1 MLLHQ
6 TPFDEITEADLQRLV
21 EVGASESTRL
31 DFKQMLPLTEG
42 RDPDL
47 DASRRFCRDVS
58 AFANTDGGDLVYGM
72 REEKGEAVE
81 LNGLTCADQ
90 EKYKSKLEDILKDHV
105 EPRIGRVRLRFV
117 PLQGGRLALVLRVP
131 RSLEAP
137 HGVKANG
144 AWDFYGRRS
153 AGNYAMSVSE
163 IRAAFTRTQDWRE
176 GILRWHRA
184 RVDLYEAGEGVV
196 PVQGDYRT
204 YVHVVPLG
212 GESVLDVASALS
224 PNRKEEPF
232 DRALMRF
239 AGWSSMN
246 HALPT
251 HEGIAQVRPF
261 NGGPPRALALWT
273 HDGRFEALFGDQLQQ
288 ETREYRMGF
297 WAEVVEDELHGYV
310 VAGIKSL
317 TILGIGGPYLVV
329 TSLCGVKGATV
340 LFDSRYHRIPGRG
353 QPIPL
358 ASDLLVLPSIV
369 IESNANELWMEL
381 RPILDRLAHAGGRS
395 GSPRYTA
402 RT

>member
-6 TPFDEITEADLQRLV
+6 TPFDEITEAHLQRLV
-21 EVGASESTRL
+21 DVRASESMRL

-72 REEKGEAVE
+72 REERGEAVE
-81 LNGLTCADQ
+81 VNGLVCADQ

-117 PLQGGRLALVLRVP
+117 PLQSGRLALVLRVP

-137 HGVKANG
+137 HGVKAGG

-184 RVDLYEAGEGVV
+184 RVDLYEAGEGVAQV
-196 PVQGDYRT
+196 AGDCRV

-212 GESVLDVASALS
+212 WEGELDVREML
-224 PNRKEEPF
+224 RRDEF
-232 DRALMRF
+232 DRPLRRCAD
-239 AGWSSMN
+239 WSGLNDPS
-246 HALPT
+246 PT
-251 HEGIAQVRPF
+251 VEGVLHLRGARSDARA
-261 NGGPPRALALWT
+261 PRGLALWT
-273 HDGRFEALFGDQLQQ
+273 HDGRFESIATCDIRAEADARKRAVPG
-288 ETREYRMGF
+288 ERIERMIHGH
-297 WAEVVEDELHGYV
+297 ATAGVV
-310 VAGIKSL
+310 SL
-317 TILGIGGPYLVV
+317 GLLGIDGPYLIVAA
-329 TSLCGVKGATV
+329 LGGVSGAIVAYEPAGGWFPAERDIMPLQRDPTGLPAV
-340 LFDSRYHRIPGRG
+340 MVDHAQDDLW
-353 QPIPL
+353 QP
-358 ASDLLVLPSIV
+358 
-369 IESNANELWMEL
+369 L
-381 RPILDRLAHAGGRS
+381 RPLMDRLAHAGGRS
-395 GSPRYTA
+395 GSPRYAA